1 MIFYL
6 IFISFFS
13 FATGFQ
19 LALAATLF
27 GWGDN

>member
-1 MIFYL
+1 MLFWTL
-6 IFISFFS
+6 FVGS
-13 FATGFQ
+13 FAFVIGFQ